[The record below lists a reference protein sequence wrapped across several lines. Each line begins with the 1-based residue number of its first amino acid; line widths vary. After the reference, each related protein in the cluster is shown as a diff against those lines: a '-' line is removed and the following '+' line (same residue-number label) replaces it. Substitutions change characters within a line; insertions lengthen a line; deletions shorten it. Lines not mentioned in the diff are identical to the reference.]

1 MKAGEEWIQLAN
13 CKDTN
18 TRTFF
23 IYREDK
29 NQRLRR
35 EAAYSVC
42 RECDV
47 KKECLDYAIVNNEVG
62 IWGGTSDKERRLLRR
77 SWTPIA
83 RQRRRL
89 KDYSTYR

>member
-1 MKAGEEWIQLAN
+1 LKTEEWIDSAN
-13 CKDTN
+13 CKGTN

-35 EAAYSVC
+35 EAAYAVC

-47 KKECLDYAIVNNEVG
+47 KKECLDYAIINSEVG

-77 SWTPIA
+77 TWTPIA